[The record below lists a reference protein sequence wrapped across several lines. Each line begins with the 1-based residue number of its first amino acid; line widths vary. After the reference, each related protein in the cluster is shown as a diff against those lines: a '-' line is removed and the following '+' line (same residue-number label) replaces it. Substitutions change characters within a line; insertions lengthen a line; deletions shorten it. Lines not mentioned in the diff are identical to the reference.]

1 MLIIKYNLY
10 IIYIKLIGGLQGL
23 TRLLLVDDEK
33 DNLLLF
39 KDILNDVGFVVDAYY
54 DPVQALLAF
63 EPKYYDLLIFDYLM
77 PKLNGIE
84 LFKKMKEI
92 DRSSKLM
99 LLTAS

>member
-1 MLIIKYNLY
+1 M
-10 IIYIKLIGGLQGL
+10 

-92 DRSSKLM
+92 DLQN
-99 LLTAS
+99 